1 VTSTARDRIAPT
13 EAVAG
18 LCATLA
24 IFLGGLD
31 LLYRPFR
38 LTPVAVVLAILATAM
53 SREQP
58 KLIPI
63 AWASIGIGFI
73 AGATI
78 QLLTHHPLY

>member
-1 VTSTARDRIAPT
+1 VTSTTRDRISPS

-24 IFLGGLD
+24 IFLGGLE

-38 LTPVAVVLAILATAM
+38 LAPVAVVLAILATAM
-53 SREQP
+53 SRDQP
-58 KLIPI
+58 RLIPI
-63 AWASIGIGFI
+63 AWASIGVGFV
-73 AGATI
+73 AGATL

>member
-1 VTSTARDRIAPT
+1 MSRARDRISPA

-24 IFLGGLD
+24 IFLGALD
-31 LLYRPFR
+31 LFYRPFR

-53 SREQP
+53 SRDQP
-58 KLIPI
+58 RLVPI
-63 AWASIGIGFI
+63 AWVTIAIGFV

>member
-1 VTSTARDRIAPT
+1 VTPTTRDRIAPS

-24 IFLGGLD
+24 IFLGGLE

-38 LTPVAVVLAILATAM
+38 LAPVAVVLAILATAM
-53 SREQP
+53 SRDQP
-58 KLIPI
+58 RLIPI
-63 AWASIGIGFI
+63 AWASIGVGFV
-73 AGATI
+73 AGATL

>member
-58 KLIPI
+58 RLVPI

-73 AGATI
+73 AGATL

>member
-1 VTSTARDRIAPT
+1 MTSTARDRIAPT

-38 LTPVAVVLAILATAM
+38 LTPVAFVLAILATAM

>member
-1 VTSTARDRIAPT
+1 MTSTTRDRYSPA

-24 IFLGGLD
+24 IFLGAFE

-38 LTPVAVVLAILATAM
+38 LAPVALLLAILATAM
-53 SREQP
+53 SKQQP

-63 AWASIGIGFI
+63 AWAAIGIGFI
-73 AGATI
+73 AGATL

>member
-1 VTSTARDRIAPT
+1 VTSTARDRISPA

-24 IFLGGLD
+24 IFLGGLQ
-31 LLYRPFR
+31 LFYRPFR
-38 LTPVAVVLAILATAM
+38 LAPVAVLLAILATAM

-58 KLIPI
+58 RLVPI
-63 AWASIGIGFI
+63 AWAAIGIGFV
-73 AGATI
+73 AGATL